1 MTSHL
6 RSALTSLALTALAVL
21 ALAATASGATEVS
34 FDGHVTP
41 VIREVPKRPLPMR
54 LRIVLRLSGD
64 EQNGLP
70 PTLERS
76 VVHFPYGSA
85 LNGRL
90 FPSCDPN
97 TINRRGPR
105 ACPPGSSVGRGHATG
120 VGVDVRQRLAVELF
134 NGRGGRSVI
143 FHLRGSNPLRVNTAF
158 TAPLRRLR
166 GGRWN
171 FELTVDVPENL
182 KVVAGVELS
191 LVEFVSTVHATRRVR
206 GRRRGYIEAWSCPPG
221 ARVPL
226 RGRFLFIND
235 TSVLVNSW
243 IRCG

>member
-6 RSALTSLALTALAVL
+6 HPALTPLVALGAALLAPG
-21 ALAATASGATEVS
+21 ATASAATEVS

-41 VIREVPKRPLPMR
+41 VIREVPKRALPMT
-54 LRIVLRLSGD
+54 LRIVLRMSGD

-70 PTLERS
+70 PTLDRS

-105 ACPPGSSVGRGHATG
+105 ACPQGSLIGKGHAIG
-120 VGVDVRQRLAVELF
+120 VGVDVRQRLAVLLF

-158 TAPLRRLR
+158 AAPLRRLR

-171 FELTVDVPENL
+171 FELTVPVPENL

-191 LVEFVSTVHATRRVR
+191 LVEFVSTVRATRRVR
-206 GRRRGYIEAWSCPPG
+206 GRQRGYIEAWSCPPG

-226 RGRFLFIND
+226 RGNFFFIND

>member
-6 RSALTSLALTALAVL
+6 RSALPSLAAASLALSAFAAPGLA
-21 ALAATASGATEVS
+21 ATEVS

-41 VIREVPKRPLPMR
+41 VIREVPKRPLSMT

-64 EQNGLP
+64 EQNGLA
-70 PTLERS
+70 PTLDRS

-85 LNGRL
+85 LNSRM

-97 TINRRGPR
+97 TINRRGPP
-105 ACPPGSSVGRGHATG
+105 ACPAGSLIGRGHAIG
-120 VGVDVRQRLAVELF
+120 VGVDVRQRLAVTLF

-158 TAPLRRLR
+158 AAPLRRLR

-171 FELTVDVPENL
+171 FELTVPVPDNL

-191 LVEFVSTVHATRRVR
+191 LVEFVSTVHATRRIG

-226 RGRFLFIND
+226 RGNFFFING
-235 TSVLVNSW
+235 TNVLVSSW